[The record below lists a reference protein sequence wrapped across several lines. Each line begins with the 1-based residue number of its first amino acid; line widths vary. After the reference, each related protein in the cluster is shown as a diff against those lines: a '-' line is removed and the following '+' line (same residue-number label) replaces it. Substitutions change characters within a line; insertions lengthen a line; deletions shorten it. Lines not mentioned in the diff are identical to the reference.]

1 MLECDTRTE
10 TLRVGT
16 PFTVGPIT
24 LLPIERVVR
33 RRRAHAWFSLAKEP
47 YMLVL
52 RDTGGIRA
60 VDTDTDADVNSVSLE
75 QLREEVPGLDAVL
88 ASM

>member
-33 RRRAHAWFSLAKEP
+33 RGRAHAWFSLAKEP

-60 VDTDTDADVNSVSLE
+60 VDTDANSVSLE

>member
-60 VDTDTDADVNSVSLE
+60 VDTDANSVSLE

>member
-1 MLECDTRTE
+1 
-10 TLRVGT
+10 
-16 PFTVGPIT
+16 
-24 LLPIERVVR
+24 
-33 RRRAHAWFSLAKEP
+33 
-47 YMLVL
+47 MLVL
-52 RDTGGIRA
+52 RDASGIRA